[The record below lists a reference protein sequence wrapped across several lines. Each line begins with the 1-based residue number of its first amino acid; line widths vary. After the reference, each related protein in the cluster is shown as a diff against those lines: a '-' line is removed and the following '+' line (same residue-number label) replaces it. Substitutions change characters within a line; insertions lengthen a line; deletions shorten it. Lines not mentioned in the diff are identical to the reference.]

1 MLEVFGG
8 FGAQEREAK
17 SILPCDFSMASAP
30 IATELGEDRD
40 DLVREIH
47 GFFHTREFDSDG
59 EDRWGISLGMSRQV
73 QCTGSHRSDQSG
85 RIDGDQIRCRGL
97 EPDVSGQVDD
107 RPVGARGGMNKQ
119 LRPSILADQGD
130 LRGIENQ
137 RFKIL
142 RECRWRQGHGSQEQG
157 YKIPKAKTQN
167 AIFHGSP

>member
-1 MLEVFGG
+1 MLEVFGW

-17 SILPCDFSMASAP
+17 SILPCDFPMASAP

-59 EDRWGISLGMSRQV
+59 EDRRGISIGMSRQV
-73 QCTGSHRSDQSG
+73 QCTGGHRGNQPG
-85 RIDGDQIRCRGL
+85 RIDGDQIWRRWL

-107 RPVGARGGMNKQ
+107 RPIGARRGMNKQ

-130 LRGIENQ
+130 FWGIENQ
-137 RFKIL
+137 GLKVL
-142 RECRWRQGHGSQEQG
+142 CES
-157 YKIPKAKTQN
+157 
-167 AIFHGSP
+167 